1 MKVFGR
7 ILAIC
12 TTIFAS
18 LAEVIAITVAFCLVL
33 APAFPRERTADKL
46 TFDAAS
52 IKSWDPTVPPK
63 QPVMLVRFSPGRITA
78 QCVNLED
85 LVDYAFNLLRTA
97 PINGLPPSARVTC
110 FEKGTD
116 RFIVEATM
124 PPNTTEAQ
132 SRQMMQTLLA
142 DRFKLS
148 SHWEK
153 KVTRFYALTVSKGGP
168 KMPVYN
174 PKIPVK
180 PLACPT
186 DDPGCH
192 KLYSGPT
199 VPLFANTLSFLA
211 RLDHPVIDKT
221 GLRGRYDFALLWAS
235 DTAETSSAPSL
246 TTALRE
252 QLGLE
257 MKLQTGPVDVLVIDH
272 VERPSGN

>member
-1 MKVFGR
+1 MIDERTKNLRRTIAFTI
-7 ILAIC
+7 ILV
-12 TTIFAS
+12 TIFA
-18 LAEVIAITVAFCLVL
+18 A
-33 APAFPRERTADKL
+33 APPRSHSADKL
-46 TFDAAS
+46 VFDAAS

-63 QPVMLVRFSPGRITA
+63 QPVMVIRFSPGRITA
-78 QCVNLED
+78 QCVNLEN
-85 LVDYAFNLLRTA
+85 LVDYAYNLLRTA
-97 PINGLPPSARVTC
+97 PVDGLPPWAHVTC

-124 PPNTTEAQ
+124 PSNTTEEQ

-148 SHWEK
+148 SHWGK
-153 KVTRFYALTVSKGGP
+153 KVMRFYALTVSKGGP
-168 KMPVYN
+168 KMPAYN
-174 PKIPVK
+174 PRIPVK

-192 KLYSGPT
+192 KLFSGPT
-199 VPLFANTLSFLA
+199 VPLFADTLSFFA
-211 RLDHPVIDKT
+211 RLDHPLIDKT
-221 GLRGRYDFALLWAS
+221 GLTGRYDFALLWAS

-246 TTALRE
+246 PTALRE

-272 VERPSGN
+272 VEKPSGN